1 MFWIVAGV
9 VLGQAGLFSQVV
21 PSPTGKNGWEEYVR
35 AAERVVANPSAAESG
50 RTLLERNRDL
60 LTRHGALLDLIRQGN
75 GKPVFDARDP
85 MDWTRKYPEY
95 RALRELNL
103 AMAAAAYAEFA
114 SGKPALGTER
124 MLQMLVMWQKMT
136 AMGLPLAHLNGL
148 LNSRVFFDAFDARRN
163 QLSLEDCR
171 RIDAVTSELLRN
183 PVSPVPLLRMGEAEV
198 RRALEMVVADPQTAS
213 EPHWAVGTAAS
224 KLSPEDLKRFRQAA
238 DAEARL
244 FYEPL
249 IRACQGTEAEWPM
262 TIESPP
268 PFKEGGDVEEIAR
281 GFVAELAISFRHAI
295 VTTAQTRTQLR
306 LLRLHA
312 RILAYRWEHG
322 RLPGRLEDAA
332 PEVADPLTGGRFE
345 YVASGDEYRLWSRGR
360 PETGEVTLR
369 STRAPGTERTA
380 EPPMF
385 SANEFRR

>member
-21 PSPTGKNGWEEYVR
+21 PNPTGKNGWEEYVR
-35 AAERVVANPSAAESG
+35 AAERVVASPSAAESG
-50 RTLLERNRDL
+50 RTLLERNRNL
-60 LTRHGALLDLIRQGN
+60 LTRHGAVLDLIRQGN

-114 SGKPALGTER
+114 SGKTALGTER
-124 MLQMLVMWQKMT
+124 MLQMLTMAQKMT
-136 AMGLPLAHLNGL
+136 GMGLPLAHLNGL
-148 LNSRVFFDAFDARRN
+148 VNSRVFFDAFDTRLN
-163 QLSLEDCR
+163 QFSLEDCR
-171 RIDAVTSELLRN
+171 RIDAVSSELLRN
-183 PVSPVPLLRMGEAEV
+183 PVSPLPLLRTGESEV
-198 RRALEMVVADPQTAS
+198 RRALDMVVADPQTAK
-213 EPHWAVGTAAS
+213 EPDWPVGSAAS

-238 DAEARL
+238 EAEVRL
-244 FYEPL
+244 YYEPL

-262 TIESPP
+262 TIDSPP
-268 PFKEGGDVEEIAR
+268 PFKVGGDVEEIAR
-281 GFVAELAISFRHAI
+281 GFVAEMAISFRGAI

-312 RILAYRWEHG
+312 RILAYRWEHD
-322 RLPGRLEDAA
+322 RLPGRLEDVAS
-332 PEVADPLTGGRFE
+332 EVVDPLAGGRFE
-345 YVASGDEYRLWSRGR
+345 YVVDGGAYRLWSRGR

-369 STRAPGTERTA
+369 STRSLGTERTT

-385 SANEFRR
+385 SANESGR